1 MPTLAGVVVGDD
13 GLARCPW
20 GDAPSDYRAYHDT
33 EWGRP
38 VRGDRAI
45 FERLSLEAFQSG
57 LSWLT
62 ILRRRSTLRAAF
74 RDFDVDVLAAYG
86 DADVERLL
94 ADPGIIRHRG
104 KVEAVLHNARVL
116 ADWQADEGPDAL
128 DRLVWSY
135 AQDLRPP
142 DTLDDVPAATP
153 QSRELADRLRR
164 RGWRF
169 IGPTTA
175 YAALQAM
182 GVVDDHLAGC
192 HARDRR
198 PRSRACGVD
207 AR

>member
-1 MPTLAGVVVGDD
+1 MVVGDD

-20 GDAPSDYRAYHDT
+20 GDAPPDYREYHDV

-74 RDFDVDVLAAYG
+74 CDFDIDVLATYG

-94 ADPGIIRHRG
+94 EDPGIIRHRG

-116 ADWQADEGPDAL
+116 AHWQADDGHDAL

-135 AQDLRPP
+135 AHERTPP
-142 DTLDDVPAATP
+142 VTLGEVPGATP

-175 YAALQAM
+175 YAALQAI

-192 HARDRR
+192 HVRAGQT
-198 PRSRACGVD
+198 RSRACGVD